1 MKSNKNK
8 KCPQT
13 YNKIKEIDRIVQIM
27 IVIQSL
33 PSIIVDFTSF
43 SAGKYSGMGIGSKF
57 Y

>member
-1 MKSNKNK
+1 MKSNKK
-8 KCPQT
+8 KCPKT
-13 YNKIKEIDRIVQIM
+13 YNRIKETDRIVQIM

-57 Y
+57 D

>member
-1 MKSNKNK
+1 MKSNK
-8 KCPQT
+8 KCPKT
-13 YNKIKEIDRIVQIM
+13 YSRIKETDRIIQIM

-57 Y
+57 D